1 MDLQAGKEMIC
12 VRIRTFNFK
21 NELIDD
27 KTCDFWVDLDEAIEA
42 VLRDLASSKLK
53 RVEIE
58 KVSNQK

>member
-1 MDLQAGKEMIC
+1 MIS

-27 KTCDFWVDLDEAIEA
+27 KTCDFWVDLDEAIEV
-42 VLRDLASSKLK
+42 VLVDLASSKLK

-58 KVSNQK
+58 KVKNWK

>member
-1 MDLQAGKEMIC
+1 MDLQAGKEMIV

-27 KTCDFWVDLDEAIEA
+27 KTYDFWVDLDEAIEA
-42 VLRDLASSKLK
+42 VLRDLANSKLK

-58 KVSNQK
+58 KVSNYK

>member
-1 MDLQAGKEMIC
+1 MDLQAAKEMIC

-21 NELIDD
+21 NELVDD

-42 VLRDLASSKLK
+42 VLVDLASSKLK

-58 KVSNQK
+58 KVSKSK